1 MPKVPVYNIEGNAAG
16 DMALADALFAVKPNP
31 GLLHEVVVGLR
42 ANARKPI
49 ANTKTRGEVS
59 GGGKKPW
66 KQKGTGRARQG
77 SIRSPQWVGGG
88 ITFGPTSERNFS
100 VKINKKTKK
109 KALFM
114 GLTDKVMNNKL
125 FVLEAVNVSA
135 PKTKVA
141 AQLFAKLPVDRN
153 ALIISPGSQ
162 PALMRM
168 VRNLPNLKLVTA
180 QSVNLL
186 DVLTYRTVIFL
197 KDAVPA
203 FEQVYHLS

>member
-49 ANTKTRGEVS
+49 ANTKTRGQVS

-141 AQLFAKLPVDRN
+141 ALLFAKLPVDRN
-153 ALIISPGSQ
+153 ALIVSPSSQ

-203 FEQVYHLS
+203 FEQVYRLS

>member
-1 MPKVPVYNIEGNAAG
+1 MPKVPLYTAEGKLNG
-16 DMALADALFAVKPNP
+16 DLELSDAMFAVKPEP
-31 GLLHEVVVGLR
+31 GLLHEVMIGLR
-42 ANARKPI
+42 ANARRSI
-49 ANTKTRGEVS
+49 ANTKRRGEVR

-77 SIRSPQWVGGG
+77 STRSPQWVGGG
-88 ITFGPTSERNFS
+88 ITFGPLSERNFS

-114 GLTDKVMNNKL
+114 GLSDKAGSHKL
-125 FVLEAVNVSA
+125 FVLEAIPTTNA
-135 PKTKVA
+135 KTKIIA
-141 AQLFAKLPVDRN
+141 ELSKKLPIDRN
-153 ALIISPGSQ
+153 ALLISAGANPS
-162 PALMRM
+162 LMRM
-168 VRNLPNLKLVTA
+168 VRNLQHLKLVTA

-203 FEQVYHLS
+203 FERVYTAS